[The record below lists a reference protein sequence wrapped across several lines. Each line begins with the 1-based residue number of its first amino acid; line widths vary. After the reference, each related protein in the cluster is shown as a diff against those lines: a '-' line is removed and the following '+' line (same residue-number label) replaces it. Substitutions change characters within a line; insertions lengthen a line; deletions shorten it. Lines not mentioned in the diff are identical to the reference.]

1 MTLDN
6 EHPPYVEAAIQCYE
20 LIHRLK
26 VDDVDDVEGIE
37 RAIDLAIERRDEEA
51 NEYLLRDVLRNG
63 RFSARRS
70 RARRKR
76 LADRYAAE
84 QPRAITAKR
93 RIPGDS
99 VASDCPH
106 AAVEAGQLEE
116 ELARLASDCGAAG
129 PNILRALTAG
139 QPISEAAASAGV
151 SRSTAQ
157 RTVSKLRR
165 RALELG
171 YPAAA

>member
-1 MTLDN
+1 MTLNN

-37 RAIDLAIERRDEEA
+37 RAIDLAIERRHEEA
-51 NEYLLRDVLRNG
+51 SEYLFRDVLRNG

-76 LADRYAAE
+76 LAHRYAAE

-93 RIPGDS
+93 RIPGDF
-99 VASDCPH
+99 VADGCLH
-106 AAVEAGQLEE
+106 ASVEACQLGE
-116 ELARLASDCGAAG
+116 ELARLASNCGASG
-129 PNILRALTAG
+129 PNILEALIAG
-139 QPISEAAASAGV
+139 QPTSEAAASAGV

-157 RTVSKLRR
+157 RTVTKLRS
-165 RALELG
+165 RARELG
-171 YPAAA
+171 YAAAA

>member
-1 MTLDN
+1 MTLNN

-20 LIHRLK
+20 LIRRLK
-26 VDDVDDVEGIE
+26 VDDIDDVEGIE
-37 RAIDLAIERRDEEA
+37 RAIDLAIERRHEE
-51 NEYLLRDVLRNG
+51 ESEFLFRDVLRNG

-76 LADRYAAE
+76 LARLYAAE

-106 AAVEAGQLEE
+106 ASVEARQLEE

-129 PNILRALTAG
+129 PDIFEALTAG
-139 QPISEAAASAGV
+139 QPTSEAAALAGV

-157 RTVSKLRR
+157 RTVAKLRR
-165 RALELG
+165 RARELG
-171 YPAAA
+171 YTAAA

>member
-20 LIHRLK
+20 LIRRLK

-37 RAIDLAIERRDEEA
+37 RAIDFAVERRDEEA
-51 NEYLLRDVLRNG
+51 GEFLFRDVLRNG

-70 RARRKR
+70 QARRKR
-76 LADRYAAE
+76 VAHRYVAE
-84 QPRAITAKR
+84 QPRAMTAKR
-93 RIPGDS
+93 RVPGDS

-106 AAVEAGQLEE
+106 ASVEARQLEE
-116 ELARLASDCGAAG
+116 ELARLASECGAAG
-129 PNILRALTAG
+129 PDILKALTAG
-139 QPISEAAASAGV
+139 QPTSEAAASVGV

-157 RTVSKLRR
+157 RTVAKLRS
-165 RALELG
+165 RARELG
-171 YPAAA
+171 YAAAA

>member
-20 LIHRLK
+20 LIRRLK

-37 RAIDLAIERRDEEA
+37 RAIDLAVERRNEEA
-51 NEYLLRDVLRNG
+51 GEFLFRDVLRNG

-70 RARRKR
+70 QARRKR
-76 LADRYAAE
+76 VAHRYVAE
-84 QPRAITAKR
+84 QPRAMTAKR
-93 RIPGDS
+93 RIPGDT

-106 AAVEAGQLEE
+106 ASVEARQLRE
-116 ELARLASDCGAAG
+116 ELARLASECGAAG
-129 PNILRALTAG
+129 PDIFGALTAG
-139 QPISEAAASAGV
+139 QPTSEAAASAGV

-157 RTVSKLRR
+157 RTVAKLRR
-165 RALELG
+165 RARELG
-171 YPAAA
+171 YAAAA